1 MNESESGRKG
11 EGRTTGTRAI
21 LGLFPA
27 AHFLLQSLPRPLTTM
42 LSEQFAL
49 SGSWG
54 GAKSGHSHEEA
65 ETREQWVELLQE
77 RTLAERTV
85 APP

>member
-1 MNESESGRKG
+1 
-11 EGRTTGTRAI
+11 
-21 LGLFPA
+21 
-27 AHFLLQSLPRPLTTM
+27 M

-49 SGSWG
+49 SESWG
-54 GAKSGHSHEEA
+54 GAKSGHPREEA

-77 RTLAERTV
+77 RTLAERAV